1 MEKGRGVR
9 GEVTE
14 GERGV
19 AQGLWEGN
27 RNRQGNGQ
35 HEGHLGVF
43 NFFFFL
49 QKCSFIMESKHLF
62 FFWTKYSS
70 IQA

>member
-1 MEKGRGVR
+1 MGRG
-9 GEVTE
+9 TA

-19 AQGLWEGN
+19 AEGLWEGN
-27 RNRQGNGQ
+27 WDRQGNGQ

-43 NFFFFL
+43 NIFFFFL

-70 IQA
+70 TQA